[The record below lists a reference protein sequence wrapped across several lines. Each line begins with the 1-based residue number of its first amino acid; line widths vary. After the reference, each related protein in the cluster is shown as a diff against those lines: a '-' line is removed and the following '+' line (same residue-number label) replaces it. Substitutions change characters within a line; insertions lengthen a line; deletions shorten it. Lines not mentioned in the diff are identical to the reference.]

1 MKSLFSSVLDF
12 LADLVGWRRAPRQQ
26 SLPLGV
32 AVKHTE
38 AAGGVDPHEL
48 AADLEAVARA
58 CEKAEG
64 FSRSDIVKR
73 TGLGKDVVKR
83 RLTVLLEMGWIE
95 REKHG
100 NYRWKGRV
108 FWGGRRVERG

>member
-12 LADLVGWRRAPRQQ
+12 LAGLAGWRRAPRQQ
-26 SLPLGV
+26 TLPLGLRV
-32 AVKHTE
+32 RPADLQ
-38 AAGGVDPHEL
+38 GGVDPHEL

-58 CEKAEG
+58 CEKAGE

-83 RLTVLLEMGWIE
+83 RLTVLLELGWIE

-108 FWGGRRVERG
+108 FWS